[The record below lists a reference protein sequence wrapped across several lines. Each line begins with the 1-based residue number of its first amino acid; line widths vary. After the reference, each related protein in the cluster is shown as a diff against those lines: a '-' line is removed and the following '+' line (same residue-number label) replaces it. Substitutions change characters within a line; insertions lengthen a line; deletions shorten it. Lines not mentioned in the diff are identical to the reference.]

1 MKKVRTLEDL
11 NWVLVEDLIWRKKEL
26 SDLISLIENKSF
38 APSKHNAVLRSGI
51 ALLYAHWEG
60 YIKNAA
66 TFYLE
71 YVSRQKLTYEELSI
85 NFVAI
90 AMKTKLNE
98 ATETN
103 KATIFTEV
111 TKFLLT
117 QSDNRSFISYEDT
130 ISTASNLSSSIL
142 HEIVCTIGLDYAF
155 YQSKQVIIDEQ
166 LLKRRNMIAHGESLP
181 YLSLDREVYR
191 ELQAQILGMMEDFR
205 TQVENH
211 AVQELY
217 RR

>member
-1 MKKVRTLEDL
+1 MKKIRTLEEL
-11 NWVLVEDLIWRKKEL
+11 SQVLADDLIWRKKEL
-26 SDLISLIENKSF
+26 SDLSSLIENKSF

-66 TFYLE
+66 TYYLE

-117 QSDNRSFISYEDT
+117 QGNSCSFIPYKDI
-130 ISTASNLSSSIL
+130 ISTSNLSSSIL
-142 HEIVCTIGLDYAF
+142 HEIVCVLGLDYSF

-166 LLKRRNMIAHGESLP
+166 LRGRRNMIAHGESLP
-181 YLSLDREVYR
+181 YLSLDREEYR
-191 ELQAQILGMMEDFR
+191 ELQGQILGMMEDFR

-211 AVQELY
+211 AAQELY

>member
-1 MKKVRTLEDL
+1 MKKIRTLEEL
-11 NWVLVEDLIWRKKEL
+11 SQVLADDLIWRKKEL
-26 SDLISLIENKSF
+26 SDLSSLIENKSF

-66 TFYLE
+66 TYYLE

-117 QSDNRSFISYEDT
+117 QGNSCSFTPYKDI
-130 ISTASNLSSSIL
+130 ISTSNLSSSIL
-142 HEIVCTIGLDYAF
+142 HEIVCVLGLDYSF

-166 LLKRRNMIAHGESLP
+166 LRGRRNTIAHGESLP
-181 YLSLDREVYR
+181 YLSLDREAYR
-191 ELQAQILGMMEDFR
+191 ELQGQILGMMEDFR

-211 AVQELY
+211 AAQELY